1 MLHLA
6 EDMDHI
12 NYKLYSDLINPL
24 TEFLNTIKFYAHK
37 STAPKLPT
45 ALFRDPTTTEWFLYI
60 IFFNNI
66 SRNCFYSWCF
76 SSYKNLRYKYRRK
89 KKFVTIIWNLY
100 LL

>member
-6 EDMDHI
+6 EEMDHI

-45 ALFRDPTTTEWFLYI
+45 ALFRDPKTDWIIEILYFIVNNLSKI
-60 IFFNNI
+60 IYF
-66 SRNCFYSWCF
+66 
-76 SSYKNLRYKYRRK
+76 K
-89 KKFVTIIWNLY
+89 K
-100 LL
+100 